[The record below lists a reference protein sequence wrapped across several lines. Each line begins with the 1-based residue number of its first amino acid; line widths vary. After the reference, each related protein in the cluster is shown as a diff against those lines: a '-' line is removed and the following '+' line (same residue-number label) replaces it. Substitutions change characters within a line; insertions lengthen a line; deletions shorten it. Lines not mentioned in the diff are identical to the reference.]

1 MENGWKSP
9 FPCIK
14 MIGHGVPGTSH
25 FGFCRIFQGPSF
37 PEEDGTIQPSAV
49 RCKMS
54 VSKRMHTNHGEH
66 IQKTHETYGNNIG
79 NTWKQYRKNTK
90 KHKKLTV
97 AQHHHPPQL
106 FFLNFELS
114 TKKPC
119 SLFRSSQLHGGH
131 QLTWGEEF
139 PSREFTKVFLFHAT
153 DLYHHL
159 PVLYYK
165 MGCTTDHLVN
175 WKGDRFIHFIFPHPI
190 SSVSGLMDI
199 LFNRWVSF
207 S

>member
-106 FFLNFELS
+106 FFFKLRTIYQKTLQSFQVISASRRAPTYL
-114 TKKPC
+114 
-119 SLFRSSQLHGGH
+119 RRGVSQPGIYQGI
-131 QLTWGEEF
+131 F
-139 PSREFTKVFLFHAT
+139 VS
-153 DLYHHL
+153 
-159 PVLYYK
+159 
-165 MGCTTDHLVN
+165 CN
-175 WKGDRFIHFIFPHPI
+175 RFISPSSSFILQDGVH
-190 SSVSGLMDI
+190 
-199 LFNRWVSF
+199 N
-207 S
+207 